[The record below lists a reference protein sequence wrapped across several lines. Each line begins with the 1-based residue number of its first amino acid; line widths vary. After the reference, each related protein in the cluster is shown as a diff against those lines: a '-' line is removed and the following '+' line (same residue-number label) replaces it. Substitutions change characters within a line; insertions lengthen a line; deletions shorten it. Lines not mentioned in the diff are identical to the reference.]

1 VESLLTRLPLP
12 VQVGLGVSCLA
23 ALGGV
28 YGTLTLARKQIFVGD
43 LLGHAML
50 PGLVVGLLAA
60 GHLNTW
66 WLSLCGF
73 SAGLTALGLVQ
84 WVVQHT
90 RLPRNQVQV
99 GVTGLFLGL
108 GYALL
113 SVMQQSPQWQTAG
126 LEGFLIGK
134 IANLTAALL
143 EPLLTVALMLALGLI
158 LVWRGLV
165 FSSFDAVAA
174 HLAGLHRAGL
184 EAVFAGLLAA
194 LVVVL
199 VQAVGALL
207 AVTLLIGPAIA
218 GARLTDNLR
227 HQVFFS
233 VCAGIASGVTGVGLS
248 LAFPHTPAGPW
259 IALVSCLIPA
269 LFGLFSSPKHS

>member
-1 VESLLTRLPLP
+1 VESLLSALPLP
-12 VQVGLGVSCLA
+12 LQVGLGLSCLA
-23 ALGGV
+23 ALSGV

-50 PGLVVGLLAA
+50 PGLVVGLLVV
-60 GHLNTW
+60 GYLNTW
-66 WLSLCGF
+66 WLSFCGF
-73 SAGLTALGLVQ
+73 GAGLLALGLVQ
-84 WVVQHT
+84 WVVRYS

-113 SVMQQSPQWQTAG
+113 SILQQSPQWQTAG

-134 IANLTAALL
+134 IANLTAQRL
-143 EPLLTVALMLALGLI
+143 EPLLGVAAVLALGLF

-165 FSSFDAVAA
+165 FISFDAVAA
-174 HLAGLHRAGL
+174 HLAGLHRAWL

-194 LVVVL
+194 LIVVL

-218 GARLTDNLR
+218 GARLTNNLR
-227 HQVFFS
+227 HQVVFS
-233 VCAGIASGVTGVGLS
+233 MFAGIAAGVAGVGLS

-269 LFGLFSSPKHS
+269 IFGFFTLRR